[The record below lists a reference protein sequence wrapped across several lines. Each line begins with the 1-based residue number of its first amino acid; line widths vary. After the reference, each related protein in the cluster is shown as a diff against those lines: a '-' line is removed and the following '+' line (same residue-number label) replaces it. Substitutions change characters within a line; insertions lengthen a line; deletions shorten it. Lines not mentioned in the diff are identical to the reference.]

1 MIVKQYDTVLLKDGR
16 EAAIV
21 EAFENKVFIADVG
34 DSPADWETID
44 ITIDDI
50 EEVIH
55 ASAEQSHL
63 VRND

>member
-1 MIVKQYDTVLLKDGR
+1 MFVRQYDTVLLKDGR

-34 DSPADWETID
+34 NSPADWETID

-50 EEVIH
+50 KEIIH
-55 ASAEQSHL
+55 TTKE
-63 VRND
+63 

>member
-55 ASAEQSHL
+55 ASAE
-63 VRND
+63 

>member
-21 EAFENKVFIADVG
+21 EAFDNRAFIADVG
-34 DSPADWETID
+34 SSPKDWETID

-50 EEVIH
+50 ERILH
-55 ASAEQSHL
+55 GS
-63 VRND
+63 ND

>member
-21 EAFENKVFIADVG
+21 EAFDNRNFIADVG
-34 DSPADWETID
+34 SSPQEWETID

-50 EEVIH
+50 EKVLH
-55 ASAEQSHL
+55 KS
-63 VRND
+63 DG